1 MENLLPFL
9 SFLQRFVAITEAE
22 FKQLILP
29 HIEVRRFN
37 KRAIIIRGGDVE
49 TYQNYVLSGLVRKY
63 YSKNGDD
70 FITQIAKEG
79 HIINVQESFFSGT
92 PSDFCLEAL
101 EPTVLVSMN
110 RQNLDNIFES
120 NAKMERLG
128 RLVVTFIMVVKDEWQ
143 MKMIHLSPRER
154 FLDFVKKNSEL
165 VQRVPQ
171 KYLASY
177 LNIQPE
183 TFSRFKHLLRE
194 RRSV

>member
-1 MENLLPFL
+1 MNQLLPFL
-9 SFLQRFVAITEAE
+9 SFLQRFVDITEAE
-22 FKQLILP
+22 FKHFILP
-29 HIEVRRFN
+29 LIEVRRYN
-37 KRAIIIRGGDVE
+37 KRDIILRDGELEI
-49 TYQNYVLSGLVRKY
+49 YQNYVLSGLVRKY
-63 YSKNGDD
+63 YIKKGDE

-110 RQNLDNIFES
+110 RQNLDNVFES

-143 MKMIHLSPRER
+143 MKMIHYSPRER
-154 FLDFVKKNSEL
+154 FVDFVNKNAEL
-165 VQRVPQ
+165 VQRLPQ

-194 RRSV
+194 RKTV